1 MKRDH
6 ILFLSGIQQYE
17 LLFSN
22 GWDSFR
28 EGFFSGLYLPLGV
41 FVFYNLIVDLKKDK
55 SEIVSRPT
63 RSSNVLFLCL
73 IIAFGWLRFSIH
85 TQNKTITCEELV
97 SLMYWESVT
106 VYGIITSY
114 SFNAE
119 GKQRADVYILE
130 TKLGENTSKEGYK
143 ARVIFDDFIEINP
156 GDSLLFSATVIPIS
170 EKRNPH
176 QFDYK
181 KYLL

>member
-1 MKRDH
+1 MPLDGYAF
-6 ILFLSGIQQYE
+6 LF
-17 LLFSN
+17 
-22 GWDSFR
+22 
-28 EGFFSGLYLPLGV
+28 
-41 FVFYNLIVDLKKDK
+41 
-55 SEIVSRPT
+55 
-63 RSSNVLFLCL
+63 
-73 IIAFGWLRFSIH
+73 H
-85 TQNKTITCEELV
+85 TQNKTISQTEELV

-130 TKLGENTSKEGYK
+130 TKLGENTSKEDYK
-143 ARVIFDDFIEINP
+143 ARIIFDDFIEINP
-156 GDSLLFSATVIPIS
+156 GDSLLFSATIIPIS

-181 KYLL
+181 KYLTNKDIHVQLRLDDLLKQSNNQTRVSWNWWQNFTSSIIAINFLKKSAISKSSTSRT